1 MTHFLVSSRKPGHF
15 RIWINVEFLQSYIL
29 SSYVQLWVNN
39 MQVVAAVFLKLD
51 IVRQQQSNKN
61 IETGSIVMYC

>member
-15 RIWINVEFLQSYIL
+15 GIWINVEFLQSYIL
-29 SSYVQLWVNN
+29 SSYVQLWVNS

-51 IVRQQQSNKN
+51 NVRQQQSNKN